1 MALALTEE
9 HLALAESVRGWAGR
23 AAPTEVVRGAVA
35 ADDGG
40 AALYIGTLRPALAGQ
55 GLLGLHLPESLG
67 GQGYG
72 LPELAIAAEELGR
85 ALVPGAF
92 LPTVLASAI
101 LHSTA
106 ADALNG
112 LVKDMA
118 GGTLTGAVGFAP
130 GIRAIPGAGGGGA
143 GGGGAG
149 GGGPGGGGPG
159 ALVIDGDCG
168 PVPGASMAD
177 VVILPVIREDKPVAP
192 DGTGVTGDDERA
204 GKDGQPLWVVV
215 DAADVE
221 ITPLDSL
228 DLARPAG
235 RVHADHLSVPAD
247 RVLSGLPPGVVMS
260 LAATLLAAEAC
271 GIADWAVATAA
282 GYAKIRHQ
290 FGRPIGQFQAVKH
303 RCAWMLTAAEQAA
316 AAAWDAAR
324 APQDTGRGDSTIG
337 DRASG
342 DSTIGD
348 TASGGADATGGEFA
362 AAVAA
367 VVALDAA
374 VTCVHECIQ
383 VLGGVGY
390 TWEHEAHLYYRRAL
404 SLRALLGDSGE
415 WAQRVAGLA
424 LKGARRPI
432 SIGLPPEAAPLR
444 TPARAELA
452 AIVAADPA
460 DRNRRLAEGGWVT
473 PHLPR
478 PWGRE
483 AGPLEQLVIAEEMRA
498 AGLRAPGLAIG
509 AWVVPALVQ
518 YGTPEQQERFLPPTL
533 RGELVWCQ
541 LFSEPGAGSDLAGL
555 STRAERGEGGWRLT
569 GQKIWTSLAKQAAW
583 AICIARTDPDAPRHD
598 GISYFL
604 VEMTSPGVQV
614 RPLREMTGDALF
626 NEVFLDDVFVPDDL
640 VVGGVNRGWRV
651 ARTTLANER
660 VSLSQSWTFGCGT
673 PELVEAVQGIGAGAG
688 QAVLERAGRLVADGH
703 AIDLLGMRVA
713 LKQLSGTEPGATGSV
728 RKLLGMRHTQRVA
741 EECWS
746 LTGPDGA
753 LGGARWSRAVLFTRA
768 LTIGGGTT
776 DIQLNIIGERILGL
790 PRDPAPGS

>member
-23 AAPTEVVRGAVA
+23 AAPAEALRAAVA
-35 ADDGG
+35 DGDGG
-40 AALYIGTLRPALAGQ
+40 AALYTGTLRPTLAGQ

-72 LPELAIAAEELGR
+72 LPELAIALEELGR
-85 ALVPGAF
+85 ALLPGAF

-101 LHSTA
+101 LHGA
-106 ADALNG
+106 GADALNG

-130 GIRAIPGAGGGGA
+130 GIRATAAGAIGT
-143 GGGGAG
+143 
-149 GGGPGGGGPG
+149 
-159 ALVIDGDCG
+159 LVIDGGCG
-168 PVPGASMAD
+168 PVPGAGLAD
-177 VVILPVIREDKPVAP
+177 VLILPAAVDGED
-192 DGTGVTGDDERA
+192 DDRR
-204 GKDGQPLWVVV
+204 WVVV

-221 ITPLDSL
+221 IAPLDSL
-228 DLARPAG
+228 DLTRQAG
-235 RVHADHLSVPAD
+235 RVRADQLSVPPD
-247 RVLSGLPPGVVMS
+247 RVLGGLSSGAVMS
-260 LAATLLAAEAC
+260 LAAVLLAAEAC

-282 GYAKIRHQ
+282 DYAKIRHQ

-324 APQDTGRGDSTIG
+324 AVEAGSIDP
-337 DRASG
+337 
-342 DSTIGD
+342 
-348 TASGGADATGGEFA
+348 GGEFA
-362 AAVAA
+362 AGVAA
-367 VVALDAA
+367 LVAVDAA
-374 VTCVHECIQ
+374 VSCAHECIQ
-383 VLGGVGY
+383 VLGGIGY
-390 TWEHEAHLYYRRAL
+390 TWEHDAHLYYRRAL
-404 SLRALLGDSGE
+404 SLRALLGGSGD

-424 LKGARRPI
+424 LEGASRPI
-432 SIGLPPEAAPLR
+432 GIDLPPEAEPLR
-444 TPARAELA
+444 AQVRAELA
-452 AIVAADPA
+452 EIAAAPPTG
-460 DRNRRLAEGGWVT
+460 RNGRLAEGGWVV

-483 AGPLEQLVIAEEMRA
+483 ARPLEQLVIAEEMRT

-518 YGTPEQQERFLPPTL
+518 YGTPEQQQRFLPPTL

-555 STRAERGEGGWRLT
+555 STRAERAEGGWRLT

-583 AICIARTDPDAPRHD
+583 AICVARTDPDVPRHD

-604 VEMTSPGVQV
+604 VDMTSPGVQV

-660 VSLSQSWTFGCGT
+660 VSLSQSWTFGCGN
-673 PELVEAVQGIGAGAG
+673 PELIEAVQGLGAGAG
-688 QAVLERAGRLVADGH
+688 QAVLERAGRLIAEGH
-703 AIDLLGMRVA
+703 AIDLLGMRVT

-728 RKLLGMRHTQRVA
+728 RKLLGMRHAQRVA

-753 LGGARWSRAVLFTRA
+753 VGGTRWSRAVLFTRA

>member
-23 AAPTEVVRGAVA
+23 AAPAEVIKATVA
-35 ADDGG
+35 AGDGG
-40 AALYIGTLRPALAGQ
+40 AALYADTLRPALAVQ

-92 LPTVLASAI
+92 LPTALASAI
-101 LHSTA
+101 LHRA
-106 ADALNG
+106 DDDALNG

-118 GGTLTGAVGFAP
+118 GGTLTGAVGFAL
-130 GIRAIPGAGGGGA
+130 GIVATRA
-143 GGGGAG
+143 
-149 GGGPGGGGPG
+149 PGGGEPGGGEPGGGEPG
-159 ALVIDGDCG
+159 ALVIHGDCG
-168 PVPGASMAD
+168 PVAGASEAD
-177 VVILPVIREDKPVAP
+177 LVIVPALL
-192 DGTGVTGDDERA
+192 DDE
-204 GKDGQPLWVVV
+204 PFWVVL

-221 ITPLDSL
+221 ITPLEGL

-235 RVHADHLSVPAD
+235 RVRADHLTVPSG
-247 RVLSGLPPGVVMS
+247 RVLGGLRPRVVTS
-260 LAATLLAAEAC
+260 LAAALLAAEAC
-271 GIADWAVATAA
+271 GIADWAVSTASA
-282 GYAKIRHQ
+282 YAKIRHQ
-290 FGRPIGQFQAVKH
+290 FGRPIGQFQGVKH

-316 AAAWDAAR
+316 ATAWDAAR
-324 APQDTGRGDSTIG
+324 ALQDAARLDGAGGD
-337 DRASG
+337 
-342 DSTIGD
+342 GD
-348 TASGGADATGGEFA
+348 TDGSADEGEFA

-367 VVALDAA
+367 LVAVDAA
-374 VTCVHECIQ
+374 VSCTHDCIQ
-383 VLGGVGY
+383 VLGGIGY
-390 TWEHEAHLYYRRAL
+390 TWEHDAHLYYRRAL
-404 SLRALLGDSGE
+404 SLRALLGAPGE

-424 LKGARRPI
+424 LTGVHRSAGI
-432 SIGLPPEAAPLR
+432 DLPSEAEPLR
-444 TPARAELA
+444 ARVRADLT
-452 AIVAADPA
+452 AIAAADTA
-460 DRNRRLAEGGWVT
+460 DRNRRLAEGGWVV

-478 PWGRE
+478 PWGRD

-498 AGLRAPGLAIG
+498 ARLRAPGLAIG
-509 AWVVPALVQ
+509 AWVIPALVQ
-518 YGTPEQQERFLPPTL
+518 YGTPQQQERFLPPTL

-555 STRAERGEGGWRLT
+555 STRTERAGGGWRLT

-583 AICIARTDPDAPRHD
+583 AICVARTDPDAPRHD

-604 VEMTSPGVQV
+604 VDMTSPGVQV
-614 RPLREMTGDALF
+614 RPLREMTGDELF

-660 VSLSQSWTFGCGT
+660 VSLSQSWTFGCGV
-673 PELVEAVQGIGAGAG
+673 PELVEAVRAMGDAAGPAE
-688 QAVLERAGRLVADGH
+688 LERAGRLVAEGH
-703 AIDLLGMRVA
+703 AIDLLGTRVM

-728 RKLLGMRHTQRVA
+728 RKLLGMRYAQRVA

-746 LTGPDGA
+746 LAGADGA
-753 LGGARWSRAVLFTRA
+753 LGGTRWSRAVLFTRA

-790 PRDPAPGS
+790 PRDPAPGT

>member
-23 AAPTEVVRGAVA
+23 AAPAEVIRAAVA
-35 ADDGG
+35 AGDGG
-40 AALYIGTLRPALAGQ
+40 AALYAAILRPALAGQ

-92 LPTVLASAI
+92 LPTALASAI
-101 LHSTA
+101 LHRA
-106 ADALNG
+106 GDDALNG

-130 GIRAIPGAGGGGA
+130 GIVATRAPGSGE
-143 GGGGAG
+143 
-149 GGGPGGGGPG
+149 PGGGEPGGGEPGGGKPGGGKPYGGEQG
-159 ALVIDGDCG
+159 ALVIHGDCG
-168 PVPGASMAD
+168 PIAGASQAD
-177 VVILPVIREDKPVAP
+177 LVIVPAI
-192 DGTGVTGDDERA
+192 GDDE
-204 GKDGQPLWVVV
+204 PVWVAL

-221 ITPLDSL
+221 ITPLEGL

-235 RVHADHLSVPAD
+235 RVSMDHLTVPSG
-247 RVLSGLPPGVVMS
+247 RVLGGLRPGAVTS
-260 LAATLLAAEAC
+260 LAAALLAAEAC
-271 GIADWAVATAA
+271 GIADWAVSTAA

-290 FGRPIGQFQAVKH
+290 FGRPIGQFQGVKH

-324 APQDTGRGDSTIG
+324 ALQDAARGDG
-337 DRASG
+337 D
-342 DSTIGD
+342 D
-348 TASGGADATGGEFA
+348 GATDGEFA

-367 VVALDAA
+367 LVAVDAA
-374 VTCVHECIQ
+374 VSCAHDCIQ
-383 VLGGVGY
+383 VLGGIGY
-390 TWEHEAHLYYRRAL
+390 TWEHDAHLYYRRAL
-404 SLRALLGDSGE
+404 SLRALLGAPGQ

-424 LKGARRPI
+424 LMGAHRSVGI
-432 SIGLPPEAAPLR
+432 DLPPEAEPLR
-444 TPARAELA
+444 ARVRADLA
-452 AIVAADPA
+452 AVAAGDSA
-460 DRNRRLAEGGWVT
+460 DRNRRLAEGGWVV

-478 PWGRE
+478 PWGRD
-483 AGPLEQLVIAEEMRA
+483 AGPLEQLVIGEEMRA

-509 AWVVPALVQ
+509 AWVIPALVQ

-555 STRAERGEGGWRLT
+555 STRAERAEGGWRLT

-583 AICIARTDPDAPRHD
+583 AICVARTDPGAPRHD

-604 VEMTSPGVQV
+604 VDMTSSGVQV
-614 RPLREMTGDALF
+614 RPLREMTGDELF
-626 NEVFLDDVFVPDDL
+626 NEVFLDDVFVPDEL
-640 VVGGVNRGWRV
+640 VVGGVNQGWRV

-660 VSLSQSWTFGCGT
+660 VSLSQSWTFGCGV
-673 PELVEAVQGIGAGAG
+673 PELVEAVRAVGDAAGPAE
-688 QAVLERAGRLVADGH
+688 LERAGRLVAEGH
-703 AIDLLGMRVA
+703 AIDLLGTRVT

-728 RKLLGMRHTQRVA
+728 RKLLGMRYAQRVA

-746 LTGPDGA
+746 LTGADGA
-753 LGGARWSRAVLFTRA
+753 LGGTRWSRAVLFTRA

-790 PRDPAPGS
+790 PRDPAPGT

>member
-23 AAPTEVVRGAVA
+23 AAPAEALRAAVA
-35 ADDGG
+35 DGDGG
-40 AALYIGTLRPALAGQ
+40 AALYTGTLRAALAGQ

-101 LHSTA
+101 LHGA
-106 ADALNG
+106 GADALNG
-112 LVKDMA
+112 LVKDLA
-118 GGTLTGAVGFAP
+118 GGTLTGAVGLAP
-130 GIRAIPGAGGGGA
+130 GIRATAAGAT
-143 GGGGAG
+143 
-149 GGGPGGGGPG
+149 G
-159 ALVIDGDCG
+159 ALVIDGGCG
-168 PVPGASMAD
+168 PVPGAGLAD
-177 VVILPVIREDKPVAP
+177 VLILPAALDRDE
-192 DGTGVTGDDERA
+192 GDRR
-204 GKDGQPLWVVV
+204 WVVV
-215 DAADVE
+215 DAADLD
-221 ITPLDSL
+221 ITPLDGL

-235 RVHADHLSVPAD
+235 QARAEQLSVPAE
-247 RVLSGLPPGVVMS
+247 RVLGGLPPGAVVS
-260 LAATLLAAEAC
+260 LAAVLLAAEAC
-271 GIADWAVATAA
+271 GIADWAVSTAA

-324 APQDTGRGDSTIG
+324 AVQAGSP
-337 DRASG
+337 
-342 DSTIGD
+342 
-348 TASGGADATGGEFA
+348 GAGGEFA
-362 AAVAA
+362 AAVAGLVA
-367 VVALDAA
+367 VDAA
-374 VTCVHECIQ
+374 VSCAHECIQ
-383 VLGGVGY
+383 VLGGIGY
-390 TWEHEAHLYYRRAL
+390 TWEHDAHLYYRRAL
-404 SLRALLGDSGE
+404 SLRALLGGSGD
-415 WAQRVAGLA
+415 WAQRAAGLA
-424 LKGARRPI
+424 LEGVSRPI
-432 SIGLPPEAAPLR
+432 SIDLPPEAEPLR
-444 TPARAELA
+444 AQVRAELA
-452 AIVAADPA
+452 GIAAARPA
-460 DRNRRLAEGGWVT
+460 DRNGRLAEGGWVV

-509 AWVVPALVQ
+509 AWVVPALAQ

-555 STRAERGEGGWRLT
+555 STRAERAGGGWRLT

-583 AICIARTDPDAPRHD
+583 AICVARTDPDAPRHD

-604 VEMTSPGVQV
+604 VDMSSPGVQV
-614 RPLREMTGDALF
+614 RPLREMTGDSLF
-626 NEVFLDDVFVPDDL
+626 NEVFLDEVFVPDDL

-660 VSLSQSWTFGCGT
+660 VSLSQSWTFGCGN
-673 PELVEAVQGIGAGAG
+673 PELIEAVQGLGARAG
-688 QAVLERAGRLVADGH
+688 QAVLERAGQLIAEGH
-703 AIDLLGMRVA
+703 AIDLLGMRVT

-728 RKLLGMRHTQRVA
+728 RKLLGMRHAQRVA

-753 LGGARWSRAVLFTRA
+753 LGGTRWSRAVLFTRA

-790 PRDPAPGS
+790 PRDPEPGS